1 MTTADSCPTK
11 CSTTRT
17 VCHLRIATHVLV
29 IPGQTVAC
37 RREPPSV
44 ACPNRI
50 HSAEVSDPWRRTSHR
65 MGCHYPWSPRLGEGH
80 RGTFRD
86 DLAVLVVSPKVH
98 QVSCSVMCYSDHMH
112 STVSVR
118 ELRNSVSMILRRV
131 ETGERMTVTV
141 DRRPVAEIVPLQRR
155 RNVTFA
161 EALAVAS
168 RHSADRGLLDQ
179 LRMVMSDTTDDL

>member
-1 MTTADSCPTK
+1 MLHNSNRLPSSDRYSRLGHPWSDRRMPSGTTQS
-11 CSTTRT
+11 
-17 VCHLRIATHVLV
+17 
-29 IPGQTVAC
+29 
-37 RREPPSV
+37 

-50 HSAEVSDPWRRTSHR
+50 HTAEVSDPWRRTSHR